1 MTTAIETIQIG
12 SVAIEC
18 VRGPEGQPGVVVRT
32 GCERLG
38 LGYEG
43 QRQKLADPV
52 RSPWATTFTTQA
64 VAQDGK
70 NREVFCLHVES
81 VPGWLATLD
90 AGRVDEEHRE
100 KVIEF
105 QRLAG
110 RTLADWA
117 YGRKPTAPAAAL
129 DLRDPAALQRLALEL
144 TGLVQE
150 QSKALAEAAPKVA
163 FVDRYVGA
171 ARGLLGLK
179 QLGKQLHQPEG
190 KFVAW
195 LRTAGYLYRDGD
207 GTLVPKAE
215 YGPTGSHLFEVRTW
229 TVNDV
234 VRRQTMATAK
244 AAPYFAARLPQ
255 AYPPAR
261 RLPAAHRP
269 IQHALPGGQ
278 P

>member
-1 MTTAIETIQIG
+1 VTAAIETIRIG
-12 SVAIEC
+12 SVEIEC
-18 VRGPEGQPGVVVRT
+18 VRGPDGQPGVVVRT

-52 RSPWATTFTTQA
+52 RSPWATTFTTLA

-110 RTLADWA
+110 HAVADWA
-117 YGRKPTAPAAAL
+117 YGRKPAALATREQRIAAAL
-129 DLRDPAALQRLALEL
+129 VEAQSLLAEKDATIAELAPPAQAWRDLADCSGDVNLQTA
-144 TGLVQE
+144 G
-150 QSKALAEAAPKVA
+150 KAL
-163 FVDRYVGA
+163 
-171 ARGLLGLK
+171 GLPPNLWI
-179 QLGKQLHQPEG
+179 
-190 KFVAW
+190 AW
-195 LRTAGYLYRDGD
+195 LRANGHLFYRGRNLVARQDHLDAGRFVQRVRVKDGEEFIQ
-207 GTLVPKAE
+207 TLVTPKGIAYWGE
-215 YGPTGSHLFEVRTW
+215 
-229 TVNDV
+229 
-234 VRRQTMATAK
+234 RRPELRAPRRLLPAK
-244 AAPYFAARLPQ
+244 AAHLA
-255 AYPPAR
+255 
-261 RLPAAHRP
+261 
-269 IQHALPGGQ
+269 ALPEAR